1 MCPKTPASS
10 PLICHDAVQQP
21 PLEALSR
28 ALESVRER
36 HHWSSS
42 TLNRVNLVLEE
53 ILQNIFEHGEQAGQV
68 SVWVSSHTD
77 SIELLI
83 QAPGQAFDPRAGA
96 TPDLDESL
104 ESRMPGGVGLHLVR
118 ELCSSIDILQ
128 LASAHQLVLRLNR
141 D

>member
-36 HHWSSS
+36 DHWSSS

-104 ESRMPGGVGLHLVR
+104 ETRMPGGVGLHLVR
-118 ELCSSIDILQ
+118 ELCSSIDTLQ